1 MRVVKEHPIRKTFET
16 ILMVFIVILFIVSSF
31 FGGYYMGA
39 NKDIRTVINKIS
51 NATKKKKKTTE
62 VTETKEEKKVDLADS
77 KIANL
82 IPNLLKGFDCWTIEE
97 FANDKKIVA
106 NDISAQR
113 AFTIAETN
121 TFYFSRKQIISF
133 DEYNN
138 EIKKFLGS
146 SYLFN
151 PEKIEYGGE
160 NCPQFEYQKD
170 SKEFIRRPNNCGGVC
185 GNNVSVYRVIN
196 GKYENDN
203 LILIVKVL
211 FGSRE
216 GTNFYKDYN
225 KMKFITNDP
234 DNLDNSLGQGGEY
247 QFTFR
252 EEQGNYVFVSSEPAN

>member
-1 MRVVKEHPIRKTFET
+1 MKNNNDHSVRKAFET
-16 ILMVFIVILFIVSSF
+16 ILTVFIVLLFIVASF
-31 FGGYYMGA
+31 LGGYYTGA
-39 NKDIRTVINKIS
+39 NEDLRTVVNKIS
-51 NATKKKKKTTE
+51 NATKKKKTSP
-62 VTETKEEKKVDLADS
+62 TETENKEEKKVDLADS

-82 IPNLLKGFDCWTIEE
+82 IPNLLKGFDCWAIEE

-121 TFYFSRKQIISF
+121 TFYFSRKQLISL

-160 NCPQFEYQKD
+160 NCPQFEYQKA
-170 SKEFIRRPNNCGGVC
+170 SKDFVRRPNNCGGVC

-203 LILIVKVL
+203 LVLIVKVL
-211 FGSRE
+211 FGSKE

-225 KMKFITNDP
+225 RMKFITNDP
-234 DNLDNSLGQGGEY
+234 DSLSNSLGQGGEY

-252 EEQGNYVFVSSEPAN
+252 EEHGNYVFVSSEPSN